1 MASDGYMVCVVCGQR
16 WGETGIARGLDVCGS
31 LTISFHVLIAA
42 RLARPSGEKP
52 AAAARMRASSCRYSV
67 RRAIAHRI
75 ARPSG
80 EKAITACC

>member
-1 MASDGYMVCVVCGQR
+1 MV
-16 WGETGIARGLDVCGS
+16 ARGCCVGVPKVDVCGF
-31 LTISFHVLIAA
+31 TISFHVLIAA

-75 ARPSG
+75 ARHSG
-80 EKAITACC
+80 EKAITASC

>member
-1 MASDGYMVCVVCGQR
+1 MNGERGVWCVVSDGER
-16 WGETGIARGLDVCGS
+16 RGSLVGS
-31 LTISFHVLIAA
+31 TCAALTISFHVLIAA

-80 EKAITACC
+80 EKAMTACC